1 MNKDRKRER
10 ERLFQIRTNK
20 KRTVGQETERQ
31 EQPDEEEEE
40 KEVSI
45 GWTKGWQ
52 VGFNY
57 SENNTCLASH
67 CSPGRVFLV
76 RDPEHRVSL
85 RRHTF
90 RSPRDLHV
98 IDNPFFQLCSSID
111 FGVNGCELLGM
122 NRVHKVSKV
131 SISSIDS
138 WSSNRPHDFLLI

>member
-31 EQPDEEEEE
+31 EQPGEEEEE
-40 KEVSI
+40 KEASV

-85 RRHTF
+85 RRFSFAARPSRHRQPFLPTLL
-90 RSPRDLHV
+90 LHR
-98 IDNPFFQLCSSID
+98 LW
-111 FGVNGCELLGM
+111 
-122 NRVHKVSKV
+122 R
-131 SISSIDS
+131 
-138 WSSNRPHDFLLI
+138 